1 MVVMGCPLVDIGNLP
16 VADSDVGPRMAFRC
30 RDVVDRA
37 AVGSPSS
44 PGA

>member
-1 MVVMGCPLVDIGNLP
+1 MMGFLSVDIGNLP
-16 VADSDVGPRMAFRC
+16 EVGPRMAFRC
-30 RDVVDRA
+30 RDAVDRA

>member
-1 MVVMGCPLVDIGNLP
+1 MVVMGCLLVDIGNLP
-16 VADSDVGPRMAFRC
+16 VADSEVGPRVAFRY
-30 RDVVDRA
+30 RDAVDRA

>member
-1 MVVMGCPLVDIGNLP
+1 MVVMGCPLVDI
-16 VADSDVGPRMAFRC
+16 VADSEVGPRMAFRC
-30 RDVVDRA
+30 RDAVDRA